1 MLAHGLSGCL
11 LRRVTGAKGSGL
23 RGARGLRSGLS
34 MESQLARDIK
44 AKIRDA
50 LTLHS
55 DDWMEKVYARAA
67 DFVSKAYRSL
77 AG

>member
-1 MLAHGLSGCL
+1 MPLAD
-11 LRRVTGAKGSGL
+11 VPEAI
-23 RGARGLRSGLS
+23 RGDNWLYARGLSSGLS

-44 AKIRDA
+44 RKICDA

-55 DDWMEKVYARAA
+55 DDWMERVYARAA
-67 DFVSKAYRSL
+67 DFVSKAYRAL